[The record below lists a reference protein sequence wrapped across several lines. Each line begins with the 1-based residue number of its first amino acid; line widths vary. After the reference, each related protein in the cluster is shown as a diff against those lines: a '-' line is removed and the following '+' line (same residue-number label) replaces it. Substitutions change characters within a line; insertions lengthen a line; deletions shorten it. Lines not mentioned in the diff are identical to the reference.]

1 LSGQPPPSIQDTSG
15 ATTQTTPTSTTTTT
29 TTSAHTPS
37 PPPPTASAQS
47 STSTG
52 QFSHGE
58 HGQTRKYEEYA
69 YVLDF
74 TPRGKS
80 ITVRGREGVIIQAIG
95 EERLTLLELL
105 GIANATVDVGDRLYI
120 GREGR
125 EKVSSVLGRLEYND
139 ISQTAKNELPNI
151 VEKIVVAN
159 EKRFVNYINVSQPIT
174 PRIHAL
180 ELIPGIGKTYMMTII
195 KERDK
200 RKFEN
205 FADLQTRVGLRD
217 PAKLVAKRILEEVM
231 GQARMNLFVRK

>member
-1 LSGQPPPSIQDTSG
+1 MPGQPQSTQD
-15 ATTQTTPTSTTTTT
+15 A
-29 TTSAHTPS
+29 A
-37 PPPPTASAQS
+37 
-47 STSTG
+47 G
-52 QFSHGE
+52 QHHAE
-58 HGQTRKYEEYA
+58 HGQPRKYEEYA

-80 ITVRGREGVIIQAIG
+80 VTVRGREGVIIQAIG

-105 GIANATVDVGDRLYI
+105 GVQNTNMEIGERLYI

-125 EKVSSVLGRLEYND
+125 DKVASVLGRLEYND
-139 ISQTAKNELPNI
+139 VSQAAKNELPSI
-151 VEKIVVAN
+151 VEKIVLTN
-159 EKRFVNYINVSQPIT
+159 EKRFIDYINTSQPIT

-200 RKFEN
+200 KKFEN
-205 FADLQTRVGLRD
+205 FADVQNRVGLRE
-217 PAKLVAKRILEEVM
+217 PAKLVAKRIIEEIM

>member
-1 LSGQPPPSIQDTSG
+1 LSGQQQPPSTPDA
-15 ATTQTTPTSTTTTT
+15 ATAGHYS
-29 TTSAHTPS
+29 
-37 PPPPTASAQS
+37 
-47 STSTG
+47 
-52 QFSHGE
+52 SHGE
-58 HGQTRKYEEYA
+58 HGQPRKYEEYA

-105 GIANATVDVGDRLYI
+105 GVQNVTVEIGERLYI

-125 EKVSSVLGRLEYND
+125 DKVASVLGRLEYND
-139 ISQTAKNELPNI
+139 ISQAAKNELPNI

-159 EKRFVNYINVSQPIT
+159 ERRFVEYINVSQPIT

-200 RKFEN
+200 KKFEN
-205 FADLQTRVGLRD
+205 FADLQNRVGLRD
-217 PAKLVAKRILEEVM
+217 PAKLVAKRIIEEIM

>member
-1 LSGQPPPSIQDTSG
+1 LSGQPPPS
-15 ATTQTTPTSTTTTT
+15 TP
-29 TTSAHTPS
+29 AAAAGHY
-37 PPPPTASAQS
+37 
-47 STSTG
+47 
-52 QFSHGE
+52 SHGE
-58 HGQTRKYEEYA
+58 HGQLRKYEEYA

-105 GIANATVDVGDRLYI
+105 GVQNATVELGERLYI

-125 EKVSSVLGRLEYND
+125 DKVASVLGRLEYND
-139 ISQTAKNELPNI
+139 VSQAAKNELPNI

-159 EKRFVNYINVSQPIT
+159 EKRFVEYINMSQPIT

-200 RKFEN
+200 KKFEN
-205 FADLQTRVGLRD
+205 FAELQSRVGLRD
-217 PAKLVAKRILEEVM
+217 PAKLVAKRIIEEIM
-231 GQARMNLFVRK
+231 GQARMNLFARK

>member
-1 LSGQPPPSIQDTSG
+1 MSGQPPSQSPQDTAG
-15 ATTQTTPTSTTTTT
+15 Q
-29 TTSAHTPS
+29 H
-37 PPPPTASAQS
+37 PTASHAD
-47 STSTG
+47 
-52 QFSHGE
+52 
-58 HGQTRKYEEYA
+58 HGQPRKYEEYA

-105 GIANATVDVGDRLYI
+105 GVQNANVEIGERLYI

-125 EKVSSVLGRLEYND
+125 DKVASVLGRLEYND
-139 ISQTAKNELPNI
+139 VSQTAKNELAAI

-159 EKRFVNYINVSQPIT
+159 EKRFIDYINMSQPIT

-200 RKFEN
+200 KKFEN
-205 FADLQTRVGLRD
+205 FMDIQTRVGLRD
-217 PAKLVAKRILEEVM
+217 PAKLIAKRIIEEIM

>member
-1 LSGQPPPSIQDTSG
+1 MSGQSP
-15 ATTQTTPTSTTTTT
+15 
-29 TTSAHTPS
+29 PS
-37 PPPPTASAQS
+37 PPTAP
-47 STSTG
+47 STQHTADTG
-52 QFSHGE
+52 HFSQAE
-58 HGQTRKYEEYA
+58 HSRPRKYEEYA

-105 GIANATVDVGDRLYI
+105 GIPNATVEIGERLYI
-120 GREGR
+120 GRETR
-125 EKVSSVLGRLEYND
+125 EKVSSVRGRLEYND
-139 ISQTAKNELPNI
+139 ISQSAKNELANI
-151 VEKIVVAN
+151 IEKVVIAN
-159 EKRFVNYINVSQPIT
+159 EKRFVNYINNAQPIT

-200 RKFEN
+200 KKFET
-205 FADLQTRVGLRD
+205 FSDLQNRVGLRD
-217 PAKLVAKRILEEVM
+217 PAKLVAKRIIEEIM

>member
-1 LSGQPPPSIQDTSG
+1 MSGQPPSTQHAGSSG
-15 ATTQTTPTSTTTTT
+15 
-29 TTSAHTPS
+29 H
-37 PPPPTASAQS
+37 ASD
-47 STSTG
+47 
-52 QFSHGE
+52 
-58 HGQTRKYEEYA
+58 HGQPRKYEEYA
-69 YVLDF
+69 YVLDY

-105 GIANATVDVGDRLYI
+105 GVPNVTVELGERLYI

-125 EKVSSVLGRLEYND
+125 DKVASVLGRLEYND
-139 ISQTAKNELPNI
+139 ISQAAKNELPNI
-151 VEKIVVAN
+151 VEKIVVSN
-159 EKRFVNYINVSQPIT
+159 EKRFVDYINMSQPIT

-200 RKFEN
+200 KKFEN
-205 FADLQTRVGLRD
+205 FADLQNRVGLRD
-217 PAKLVAKRILEEVM
+217 PAKLVAKRIIEEIM

>member
-1 LSGQPPPSIQDTSG
+1 MSGQPPS
-15 ATTQTTPTSTTTTT
+15 TPD
-29 TTSAHTPS
+29 AAAGHY
-37 PPPPTASAQS
+37 
-47 STSTG
+47 
-52 QFSHGE
+52 SHGE
-58 HGQTRKYEEYA
+58 HGQPRKYEEYA

-80 ITVRGREGVIIQAIG
+80 ITVRGREGVIIQAVG

-105 GIANATVDVGDRLYI
+105 GVQNTAVEIGERLYI

-125 EKVSSVLGRLEYND
+125 DKVASVLGRLEYND
-139 ISQTAKNELPNI
+139 VSQAAKNELPNI

-159 EKRFVNYINVSQPIT
+159 EKRFVEYINMSQPIT

-200 RKFEN
+200 KKFEN
-205 FADLQTRVGLRD
+205 FADLQSRVGLRD
-217 PAKLVAKRILEEVM
+217 PAKLVAKRIIEEIM

>member
-1 LSGQPPPSIQDTSG
+1 MSGQQPPP
-15 ATTQTTPTSTTTTT
+15 
-29 TTSAHTPS
+29 
-37 PPPPTASAQS
+37 PPPPTPPP
-47 STSTG
+47 STQDATAAG
-52 QFSHGE
+52 NFSQGE
-58 HGQTRKYEEYA
+58 HGQPRKYEEYA

-105 GIANATVDVGDRLYI
+105 GIQNATVEIGERLYI

-125 EKVSSVLGRLEYND
+125 EKVSSVLGRLEYNA
-139 ISQTAKNELPNI
+139 ISQSGKNELANI
-151 VEKIVVAN
+151 IEKVVVAN
-159 EKRFVNYINVSQPIT
+159 EKRFVNYINNSQPIT

-200 RKFEN
+200 KKFEN
-205 FADLQTRVGLRD
+205 FSDLQTRVGLRD
-217 PAKLVAKRILEEVM
+217 PAKLISKRIIEEIV